1 MTDLFPPRTVRR
13 VVSPDVA
20 REVTD
25 ALVGVVE
32 DGTGTRAQLGVLKVA
47 GKSGT
52 SRAYSDSA
60 YQAGKYFASFVG
72 FFPAEDPQLVVM
84 VKLDHPQGSFYGGSV
99 AAPVTRATMEAVLAA
114 RDAPIDRRVF
124 VARAQELTVPPT
136 KANGGELPLVVRFAE
151 VRLGENPGSTP
162 MRGSNASVLSESAL
176 LGDLSPADLRPEDR
190 TMARVPDVVG
200 LPVRT
205 AARRLH
211 EAGLRVELDGSGV
224 VRKMVPEAGSMVSPG
239 DTVRV
244 ASVVASADE
253 SEDD

>member
-1 MTDLFPPRTVRR
+1 
-13 VVSPDVA
+13 
-20 REVTD
+20 
-25 ALVGVVE
+25 
-32 DGTGTRAQLGVLKVA
+32 
-47 GKSGT
+47 
-52 SRAYSDSA
+52 
-60 YQAGKYFASFVG
+60 
-72 FFPAEDPQLVVM
+72 
-84 VKLDHPQGSFYGGSV
+84 
-99 AAPVTRATMEAVLAA
+99 
-114 RDAPIDRRVF
+114 
-124 VARAQELTVPPT
+124 
-136 KANGGELPLVVRFAE
+136 
-151 VRLGENPGSTP
+151 